1 MISED
6 HSVCSETVLLKSFE
20 PPPLIPLYFTSK
32 DSKVLVI

>member
-20 PPPLIPLYFTSK
+20 PPLIPLYFTSK